1 MQHASKPFFALA
13 RGVFPVHELCGAFT
27 ALNLVRRD
35 ILGQKIPTWR
45 LLAPAVVLHSMA
57 NFRVRCCC
65 CCCLP
70 PAPAAR
76 PDDDGQAVHDDGKGS
91 AWLCMT
97 AAHHEC
103 FRACLAPHAGHEA
116 DLQVGIVSPL
126 DRDAASGDD

>member
-65 CCCLP
+65 CLP

-76 PDDDGQAVHDDGKGS
+76 PDDNRHALHNDGKG
-91 AWLCMT
+91 A
-97 AAHHEC
+97 
-103 FRACLAPHAGHEA
+103 
-116 DLQVGIVSPL
+116 
-126 DRDAASGDD
+126 